1 LPTPHNSKV
10 LLGEAG
16 ELLVLSR
23 LLRSGHVASQAPRT
37 WAVDDILIHGGQS
50 IQVKTTDKGKRPEWL
65 VGRRLDVSPHR
76 YFALVDYRD
85 SLAPVVYL
93 VPSQSLEDAVSE
105 ADLRYYEQR
114 PQSKPFEGRTIS
126 DPWNHDVPKYCA
138 GWLQPYREAWGQLD
152 ERA

>member
-1 LPTPHNSKV
+1 
-10 LLGEAG
+10 
-16 ELLVLSR
+16 
-23 LLRSGHVASQAPRT
+23 
-37 WAVDDILIHGGQS
+37 LIHGGQS

-126 DPWNHDVPKYCA
+126 DPWNHDVPKYSLA
-138 GWLQPYREAWGQLD
+138 GSSRTARPGDSSTNERE
-152 ERA
+152 ERMFSSNRQELRGRSQVPGEIIFDPTCGSSTTGVATLMAG